1 MGDLDKMRKDDSME
15 HLFHSIRE
23 QTSRLK
29 RNLSEH
35 REELTP
41 ASPAPRSLPGS
52 AISRFTPS
60 PDRVDLHC
68 SKALIESLVWDNK
81 AYHEDLDD
89 FKRVLEM
96 SVKKCRELQ
105 KELQME
111 RLKTSRLEFLEQQ
124 LSRER
129 SKSQRLLNVNLRL
142 KERYLN
148 LLEVLRQSAF
158 EMNEQ
163 DKDDQLTLET
173 LTRENQH
180 LRELLGISRLS
191 SAKIEQ
197 AELMLAAEEEKLQPS
212 IEDYKETLKS
222 YRQKRQQQT
231 RSKSC
236 VAPGEK
242 AYLLEAAAPVKQSQG
257 DFWAAFFSQGS
268 SK

>member
-1 MGDLDKMRKDDSME
+1 MQKDDSME

-41 ASPAPRSLPGS
+41 ASPALRSLPGS

-60 PDRVDLHC
+60 PDRVDMHS

-89 FKRVLEM
+89 FKRVLEF

-105 KELQME
+105 KELSLE

-124 LSRER
+124 LTKER
-129 SKSQRLLNVNLRL
+129 SKSSRLLNVNLRL

-163 DKDDQLTLET
+163 DKDDQLALET
-173 LTRENQH
+173 LARENQH

-191 SAKIEQ
+191 NAKIEQ
-197 AELMLAAEEEKLQPS
+197 AELLLVAEEEKVQPS

-222 YRQKRQQQT
+222 YQQKRQQQT

-242 AYLLEAAAPVKQSQG
+242 AYLLQAAAPAEQGQG
-257 DFWAAFFSQGS
+257 DFWASFFSQ
-268 SK
+268 K